1 MAQITDSVKKRGNI
15 IIENRERLTA
25 SGVRDVESFSPEKI
39 TLLTNDSTL
48 TVNGNALK
56 IKKLSTENGDVFI
69 EGEINGCV
77 YSRGRGDREGFLKR
91 VLK

>member
-1 MAQITDSVKKRGNI
+1 MGEISSGKNGNI
-15 IIENRERLTA
+15 IIENRSKITA

-39 TLLTNDSTL
+39 VLITDNAIL
-48 TVNGNALK
+48 TVTGVGMK
-56 IKKLSTENGDVFI
+56 VKKLSTENGDIFI

-77 YSRGRGDREGFLKR
+77 YSKGKNDRESFLKR